1 MINDDRHHQRERQAL
16 KTLILSDLDGTLL
29 GPGAVLSPPTRD
41 GINALV
47 ANGLLFT
54 YATARSYV
62 SAVRVTDGLDLRI
75 PVTVSGGAFQLDPH
89 TGVILNEERMAD
101 DDLDTVIRLCEKH
114 RVPPIVY
121 NGTPTAERATWV
133 EGEESEGMRRF
144 LADRVGDRRFR
155 PAPDWA
161 RLPRDGIFYATIIGE
176 ASAIAALTVDIAA
189 ATDGRLSLIAQID
202 THHPQD
208 TYLELSAA
216 RATKAHAV
224 AWLRDY
230 LDVDQVIAYGDNLND
245 LPMFGAADQAYAV
258 ANAASEVLAAATEVI
273 GSNIEDG
280 LLRHLLTAWTVDA
293 QEPPI
298 DVISHP
304 EDDAP
309 NPTIGANPP

>member
-1 MINDDRHHQRERQAL
+1 MS
-16 KTLILSDLDGTLL
+16 TLILSDLDGTLL
-29 GPGAVLSPPTRD
+29 GPGAALSTSTRD
-41 GINALV
+41 GINDLV
-47 ANGLLFT
+47 AKGLLFT

-62 SAVRVTDGLDLRI
+62 SAARVTDGLDLRI
-75 PVTVSGGAFQLDPH
+75 PVTVSGGAFQLDPD
-89 TGVILNEERMAD
+89 TGAILNEERIPD
-101 DDLDTVIRLCEKH
+101 DDLGTVLQLCREH

-133 EGEESEGMRRF
+133 EGEESEGMSRF

-155 PAPDWA
+155 PATDWH
-161 RLPRDGIFYATIIGE
+161 RLPRDGVFYATIIGA

-230 LDVDQVIAYGDNLND
+230 LNVDQVIAYGDNLND
-245 LPMFGAADQAYAV
+245 LPMFGAADEAYAV
-258 ANAASEVLAAATEVI
+258 ANAAPEVLVAATGVI
-273 GSNIEDG
+273 GANAEDG
-280 LLRHLLTAWTVDA
+280 VLRHLTAAWAADTATVT
-293 QEPPI
+293 P
-298 DVISHP
+298 S
-304 EDDAP
+304 
-309 NPTIGANPP
+309 

>member
-1 MINDDRHHQRERQAL
+1 M
-16 KTLILSDLDGTLL
+16 ILSDLDGTLL
-29 GPGAVLSPPTRD
+29 GPGATLSTSTRD
-41 GINALV
+41 GINDLV
-47 ANGLLFT
+47 TNGLLFT

-62 SAVRVTDGLDLRI
+62 SAARVTDGLDLRV
-75 PVTVSGGAFQLDPH
+75 PVTVSGGAFQLDPQ
-89 TGVILNEERMAD
+89 TGAILNEERIAA
-101 DDLDTVIRLCEKH
+101 DDLDTVLRLCRGH

-121 NGTPTAERATWV
+121 NGTPTAERATRV

-144 LADRVGDRRFR
+144 LADRVGDQRFR
-155 PAPDWA
+155 TVTSWA
-161 RLPRDGIFYATIIGE
+161 RLPHDGVFYATIIGD

-245 LPMFGAADQAYAV
+245 LPMFGAADEAYAV
-258 ANAASEVLAAATEVI
+258 ANAAPEVLEAATEVV
-273 GSNIEDG
+273 GSNVEDG
-280 LLRHLLTAWTVDA
+280 VVHHLAASWSRDVKTARPAELLNGPQNGPDA
-293 QEPPI
+293 
-298 DVISHP
+298 ISLS
-304 EDDAP
+304 
-309 NPTIGANPP
+309 

>member
-1 MINDDRHHQRERQAL
+1 MN
-16 KTLILSDLDGTLL
+16 TLILSDLDGTLL
-29 GPGAVLSPPTRD
+29 GPGAVLSASTRD
-41 GINALV
+41 GINDLV
-47 ANGLLFT
+47 ADGLLFT

-62 SAVRVTDGLDLRI
+62 SAARVTTGLDLRV
-75 PVTVSGGAFQLDPH
+75 PVTVSGGAFQLDPQ
-89 TGVILNEERMAD
+89 TGAILNEERIAD
-101 DDLDTVIRLCEKH
+101 DDLDSVIRLCEKH
-114 RVPPIVY
+114 RVPPFVY

-155 PAPDWA
+155 PATDWA

-176 ASAIAALTVDIAA
+176 AAAIAALTADIAT

-230 LDVDQVIAYGDNLND
+230 LDVDQVVAYGDNLND
-245 LPMFGAADQAYAV
+245 LPMFAAADQAYAV
-258 ANAASEVLAAATEVI
+258 ANAASEVLATATGV
-273 GSNIEDG
+273 
-280 LLRHLLTAWTVDA
+280 
-293 QEPPI
+293 
-298 DVISHP
+298 
-304 EDDAP
+304 
-309 NPTIGANPP
+309 IGANTEDGVLRHVMKTWSVRSTRDEAI

>member
-1 MINDDRHHQRERQAL
+1 MIDRDLHHQRERDPL
-16 KTLILSDLDGTLL
+16 STLILSDLDGTLL
-29 GPGAVLSPPTRD
+29 GPGASLSTPTRD
-41 GINALV
+41 GINHLV

-62 SAVRVTDGLDLRI
+62 SAARVTDGLDLRI
-75 PVTVSGGAFQLDPH
+75 PVTVSGGAFQLDPQ
-89 TGVILNEERMAD
+89 TGSILNEERIAT
-101 DDLDTVIRLCEKH
+101 DDLDIVLRLCREH

-144 LADRVGDRRFR
+144 LGDRVGDRRFR
-155 PAPDWA
+155 PATTWS
-161 RLPRDGIFYATIIGE
+161 RLPRDGVFYATIIGE
-176 ASAIAALTVDIAA
+176 ASAIAALITDLAA

-230 LDVDQVIAYGDNLND
+230 LNVDQVIAYGDNLND
-245 LPMFGAADQAYAV
+245 LPMFGAADEAYAV
-258 ANAASEVLAAATEVI
+258 ANAAQEVLAAATEVV
-273 GSNIEDG
+273 GANVEDG
-280 LLRHLLTAWTVDA
+280 VVRHLAASWSPDVKTAHPAELLNGPQNGPDA
-293 QEPPI
+293 IPLR
-298 DVISHP
+298 
-304 EDDAP
+304 
-309 NPTIGANPP
+309 

>member
-1 MINDDRHHQRERQAL
+1 MA
-16 KTLILSDLDGTLL
+16 TLILSDLDGTLL
-29 GPGAVLSPPTRD
+29 GPGAALSTPTRD
-41 GINALV
+41 GINDLV
-47 ANGLLFT
+47 ANGVLFT

-62 SAVRVTDGLDLRI
+62 SAARVTDGLDLRI
-75 PVTVSGGAFQLDPH
+75 PVTVSGGAFQLDPG
-89 TGVILNEERMAD
+89 TGAILNEERIPD
-101 DDLDTVIRLCEKH
+101 DDLDTVLRLCREH

-133 EGEESEGMRRF
+133 DGEESEGMRRF

-155 PAPDWA
+155 PATDWA
-161 RLPRDGIFYATIIGE
+161 LLPRDGAFYATIIGE
-176 ASAIAALTVDIAA
+176 ASAIAALTIDIAA

-245 LPMFGAADQAYAV
+245 LPMFGAADEAYAV
-258 ANAASEVLAAATEVI
+258 ANAATEVLAAATSVI
-273 GSNIEDG
+273 GANTEDG
-280 LLRHLLTAWTVDA
+280 VLRHLTTAWAADTATVI
-293 QEPPI
+293 P
-298 DVISHP
+298 S
-304 EDDAP
+304 
-309 NPTIGANPP
+309 

>member
-1 MINDDRHHQRERQAL
+1 MN
-16 KTLILSDLDGTLL
+16 TLILSDLDGTLL
-29 GPGAVLSPPTRD
+29 GPGAALSTPTRD
-41 GINALV
+41 GINDLV
-47 ANGLLFT
+47 AGGLLFT

-62 SAVRVTDGLDLRI
+62 SAARVTDGLDLRV

-89 TGVILNEERMAD
+89 TGAILNEERIAD
-101 DDLDTVIRLCEKH
+101 DDLDAVIRLCEKH

-133 EGEESEGMRRF
+133 EDEESDGMRRF

-155 PAPDWA
+155 PATDWG

-176 ASAIAALTVDIAA
+176 AAAITALIADIAA

-202 THHPQD
+202 THDPQD

-230 LDVDQVIAYGDNLND
+230 LSVDQVIAYGDNLND
-245 LPMFGAADQAYAV
+245 LPMFGAADEAYAV
-258 ANAASEVLAAATEVI
+258 ANAAPEVLAAATGVI
-273 GSNIEDG
+273 GTNTEDG
-280 LLRHLLTAWTVDA
+280 VLRHLSAAW
-293 QEPPI
+293 
-298 DVISHP
+298 
-304 EDDAP
+304 
-309 NPTIGANPP
+309 

>member
-1 MINDDRHHQRERQAL
+1 MS
-16 KTLILSDLDGTLL
+16 TLILSDLDGTLL
-29 GPGAVLSPPTRD
+29 GPGATLSTSTRD
-41 GINALV
+41 GINDLV
-47 ANGLLFT
+47 TNGLLFT

-62 SAVRVTDGLDLRI
+62 SAARVTDGLDLRV
-75 PVTVSGGAFQLDPH
+75 PVTVSGGAFQLDPQ
-89 TGVILNEERMAD
+89 TGAILNEERIAA
-101 DDLDTVIRLCEKH
+101 DDLDTVLRLCRGH

-121 NGTPTAERATWV
+121 NGTPTAERATRV

-144 LADRVGDRRFR
+144 LADRVGDQRFR
-155 PAPDWA
+155 TVTSWA
-161 RLPRDGIFYATIIGE
+161 RLPHDGVFYATIIGD

-245 LPMFGAADQAYAV
+245 LPMFGAADEAYAV
-258 ANAASEVLAAATEVI
+258 ANAAPEVLEAATEVV
-273 GSNIEDG
+273 GSNVEDG
-280 LLRHLLTAWTVDA
+280 VVHHLAASWSRDVKTARPAELLNGPQNGPDA
-293 QEPPI
+293 
-298 DVISHP
+298 ISLS
-304 EDDAP
+304 
-309 NPTIGANPP
+309 

>member
-1 MINDDRHHQRERQAL
+1 MS
-16 KTLILSDLDGTLL
+16 TLILSDLDGTLL
-29 GPGAVLSPPTRD
+29 GPGAALSTSTRD
-41 GINALV
+41 GINDLV

-62 SAVRVTDGLDLRI
+62 SAARVTDGLDLRV

-89 TGVILNEERMAD
+89 TGAILNEERIPD
-101 DDLDTVIRLCEKH
+101 DDLDTVIRLCREH

-121 NGTPTAERATWV
+121 NGTPTVERATWL

-144 LADRVGDRRFR
+144 LSDRVGDRRFR
-155 PAPDWA
+155 PDTDWA
-161 RLPRDGIFYATIIGE
+161 LLPRDGAFYATIIGE
-176 ASAIAALTVDIAA
+176 AQAIAALTVDIAA

-230 LDVDQVIAYGDNLND
+230 LNVDQVIAYGDNLND
-245 LPMFGAADQAYAV
+245 LPMFGAADEAYAV
-258 ANAASEVLAAATEVI
+258 SNAAPDVLAAATGV
-273 GSNIEDG
+273 
-280 LLRHLLTAWTVDA
+280 
-293 QEPPI
+293 
-298 DVISHP
+298 
-304 EDDAP
+304 
-309 NPTIGANPP
+309 IGANTEDGVVRHLTTAWAADTATVIPS

>member
-1 MINDDRHHQRERQAL
+1 MS
-16 KTLILSDLDGTLL
+16 TLILSDLDGTLL
-29 GPGAVLSPPTRD
+29 GPGATLSATTRN
-41 GINALV
+41 GINDLV
-47 ANGLLFT
+47 ADGLLFT

-62 SAVRVTDGLDLRI
+62 SASRVTDGLDLRI
-75 PVTVSGGAFQLDPH
+75 PVTVSGGAFQLDPQ
-89 TGVILNEERMAD
+89 TGAILNEERIAD

-114 RVPPIVY
+114 RVPPVVY

-144 LADRVGDRRFR
+144 LADRVGDRRFQ
-155 PAPDWA
+155 PVTDWA
-161 RLPRDGIFYATIIGE
+161 RHPRDGIFYATIIGE
-176 ASAIAALTVDIAA
+176 AAAITALTADIAA
-189 ATDGRLSLIAQID
+189 ATGGRLSLIAQID

-258 ANAASEVLAAATEVI
+258 ANAASEVLAAATGV
-273 GSNIEDG
+273 
-280 LLRHLLTAWTVDA
+280 
-293 QEPPI
+293 
-298 DVISHP
+298 
-304 EDDAP
+304 
-309 NPTIGANPP
+309 IGANTEDGVLRHVMRTWSARSTRDEAI

>member
-1 MINDDRHHQRERQAL
+1 MTRIISVVTHLYRHLHDQRERDPL
-16 KTLILSDLDGTLL
+16 STLILSDLDGTLL
-29 GPGAVLSPPTRD
+29 GPGASLSTSTRD
-41 GINALV
+41 GINDLV

-62 SAVRVTDGLDLRI
+62 SAARVTDGLDLRI
-75 PVTVSGGAFQLDPH
+75 PVTVSGVAFQLDPQ
-89 TGVILNEERMAD
+89 TGAILNVERIAA
-101 DDLDTVIRLCEKH
+101 DDLDAVLRLCRGH

-155 PAPDWA
+155 PATGWTH
-161 RLPRDGIFYATIIGE
+161 LPRDGVFYATIIGE
-176 ASAIAALTVDIAA
+176 AAAIAALTVDIAA

-230 LDVDQVIAYGDNLND
+230 LNVDRVIAYGDNLND
-245 LPMFGAADQAYAV
+245 LPMFGAADEAYAV
-258 ANAASEVLAAATEVI
+258 ANAATEVLAAATSVI
-273 GSNIEDG
+273 GANTEDG
-280 LLRHLLTAWTVDA
+280 VLRHLTTAWAADTATVI
-293 QEPPI
+293 P
-298 DVISHP
+298 S
-304 EDDAP
+304 
-309 NPTIGANPP
+309 